1 MEDRN
6 TSANHSLLF
15 MSDFLSLF
23 LLLLLNY
30 LVQFLESSLLLLF
43 PVFNFSLFHSLN
55 EQEEGDDGERRG

>member
-30 LVQFLESSLLLLF
+30 LVQFLESSLLLPF
-43 PVFNFSLFHSLN
+43 PAFNFSLLHSLN
-55 EQEEGDDGERRG
+55 EQEEGGDGKRRG

>member
-15 MSDFLSLF
+15 MSEFLCLF

-43 PVFNFSLFHSLN
+43 PTFNLSLFRSLN
-55 EQEEGDDGERRG
+55 EQEEWG